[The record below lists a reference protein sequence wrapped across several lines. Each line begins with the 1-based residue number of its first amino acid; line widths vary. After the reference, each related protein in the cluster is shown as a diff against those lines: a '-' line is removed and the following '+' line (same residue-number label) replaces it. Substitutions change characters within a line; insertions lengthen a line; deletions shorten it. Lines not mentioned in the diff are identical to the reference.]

1 MHRSEMPSRRD
12 RADDS
17 VYTVTELTKRVKRLL
32 ESHWAALW
40 VEGELSNVKR
50 HGSGHV
56 YFTLKDEGASLK
68 GVLFRSNA
76 SRLRFVPEDGQKV
89 RVYGSL
95 TVYEPQGSY
104 QITAVKMEPLG
115 VGDLEIAFRQ
125 MYERLDK
132 EGLFAAARK
141 RALPTHPRTIGIVTS
156 ESGAAIRD
164 LFSVLARRLPHVDL
178 VVRSARVQGAGAAQD
193 IARAIEEFDEWG
205 GADVLIVGRGGGS
218 LEDLWAFNE
227 EIVARAIH
235 ASRTPIV
242 SAVGHEVD
250 TTIAD
255 FVADLRAPTPSAAA
269 ELIAPERDAV
279 AEELRALGND
289 LAWAITQ
296 FLRDRRERV
305 NLAARS
311 AAFGSPLEFYRRRSQ
326 DVDGLRT
333 RLEGAMTRSV
343 DRRRLVLQA
352 ASGRLDALS
361 PRAVL
366 QRGYAIVRLP
376 TGTVVRR
383 TEEVSI
389 GASVDVMLREG
400 ELTCRVESARAPD
413 SAAVASRRESE
424 E

>member
-1 MHRSEMPSRRD
+1 MHRSETPSRRD
-12 RADDS
+12 RRDDS
-17 VYTVTELTKRVKRLL
+17 VYTVTELTRRLKRLL

-50 HGSGHV
+50 HPSGHV
-56 YFTLKDEGASLK
+56 YFTLKDEGAALK
-68 GVLFRSNA
+68 GVMFRSNA
-76 SRLRFVPEDGQKV
+76 NRLRFVPEDGQKL

-104 QITAVKMEPLG
+104 QISAVKMEPLG
-115 VGDLEIAFRQ
+115 VGDLEVAFRQ
-125 MYERLDK
+125 MYERLEK

-141 RALPTHPRTIGIVTS
+141 RPLPPYPRTIGIVTS

-164 LFSVLARRLPHVDL
+164 LFSVLTRRAPHVDL
-178 VVRSARVQGAGAAQD
+178 VVRSVRVQGPGAAQD
-193 IARAIEEFDEWG
+193 IANAIEEFDEWG
-205 GADVLIVGRGGGS
+205 GADLVIVGRGGGS

-227 EIVARAIH
+227 EVVARAIH
-235 ASRTPIV
+235 ASDTPIV
-242 SAVGHEVD
+242 SAVGHEID

-269 ELIAPERDAV
+269 ELVAPDRATVLDELQAV
-279 AEELRALGND
+279 GND

-305 NLAARS
+305 KLAARS

-333 RLEGAMTRSV
+333 RLEGAMARSL
-343 DRRRLVLQA
+343 DRRRLLLRS
-352 ASGRLDALS
+352 ASGRLEALS

-366 QRGYAIVRLP
+366 QRGYAIVQS
-376 TGTVVRR
+376 TSGTVVRR
-383 TEEVSI
+383 SDDVTI
-389 GASVDVMLREG
+389 GERVGVLLREG
-400 ELTCRVESARAPD
+400 ELTCRVEEARAADP
-413 SAAVASRRESE
+413 APTAPRGETIE
-424 E
+424 